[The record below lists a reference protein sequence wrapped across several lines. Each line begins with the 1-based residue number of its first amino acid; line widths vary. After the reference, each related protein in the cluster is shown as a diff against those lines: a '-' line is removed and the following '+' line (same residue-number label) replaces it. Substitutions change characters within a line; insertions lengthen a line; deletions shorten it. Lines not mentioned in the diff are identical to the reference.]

1 MNWDTKYKSNE
12 RVWGEGP
19 SELALAA
26 VGYLQNCRS
35 NNDLVRLR
43 IVDIGCGYG
52 RDALYFSEHLRCS
65 VLGIDISEE
74 AIGMARTTSREMSKG
89 SVQFRCCNFTELD
102 RSRYDVVFVANL
114 YHLLRPAEREELI
127 KKIEEVLTS
136 GGLLFLNALS
146 TNDPEEYGKG
156 IPVRNEPHSFQ
167 KGKYLHF
174 CTHDELEDYFNFTT
188 IKELYEH
195 TYDEPHVTGET
206 HHHISWIL
214 IGESLETSDNH
225 G

>member
-1 MNWDTKYKSNE
+1 MFWDNEYKSKE

-19 SELALAA
+19 SELAIAA
-26 VGYLQNCRS
+26 VEYVESCKKP
-35 NNDLVRLR
+35 NNEPVS
-43 IVDIGCGYG
+43 IIDIGCGYG
-52 RDALYFSEHLRCS
+52 RDVMYFSEHLSCS

-74 AIGMARTTSREMSKG
+74 AIGMARTTSRELSKG
-89 SVQFRCCNFTELD
+89 DVQFRCCDFTELG

-114 YHLLRPAEREELI
+114 YHLLRPGEREELI
-127 KKIEEVLTS
+127 EKIKEVLLS

-156 IPVRNEPHSFQ
+156 IPVPHEPHSFQ
-167 KGKYLHF
+167 KEKYLHF
-174 CTHDELEDYFNFTT
+174 CTREELEGNFNFMI

-195 TYDEPHVTGET
+195 KYDEPHVTGKT

-214 IGESLETSDNH
+214 IGEHAGTFR
-225 G
+225 

>member
-1 MNWDTKYKSNE
+1 MNWDNNYKSNE

-26 VGYLQNCRS
+26 VGHLQNRRS
-35 NNDLVRLR
+35 NNELVRLS

-52 RDALYFSEHLRCS
+52 RDALYFSEHLHCS
-65 VLGIDISEE
+65 VLGIDRSEE
-74 AIGMARTTSREMSKG
+74 AISMARATCREMSKEG
-89 SVQFRCCNFTELD
+89 VQFRCCNFTELG

-114 YHLLRPAEREELI
+114 YHLLRPAEREALV
-127 KKIEEVLTS
+127 KKIKEVLTS

-156 IPVRNEPHSFQ
+156 IPVHNEPHSFQ
-167 KGKYLHF
+167 KEKYLHF
-174 CTHDELEDYFNFTT
+174 CTREELEDYFNFIT

-195 TYDEPHVTGET
+195 TYNEPHVAAET

-214 IGESLETSDNH
+214 IGESAGTSFR
-225 G
+225 